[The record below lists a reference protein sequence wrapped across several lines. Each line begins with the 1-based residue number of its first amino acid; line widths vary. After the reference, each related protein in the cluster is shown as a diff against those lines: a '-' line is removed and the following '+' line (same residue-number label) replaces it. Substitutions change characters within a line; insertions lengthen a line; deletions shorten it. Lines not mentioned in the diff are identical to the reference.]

1 MLGATS
7 HIAGRVLP
15 AVGRVPGNVVAA
27 VASRRGRVAAAG
39 EVARRF
45 GARVHDGYDALLGDP
60 EVDAVYVALPNSEH
74 VTWVLRALEAGKHV
88 LVEKPMALSE
98 EDCLRIGRA
107 AGDLVVMEA
116 YMYRFHPQQRRV
128 VELLGTG
135 GGDESGG
142 IGGIGELR
150 VVRAAFA
157 YPTPVEGNIR
167 FDPALGG
174 GATWDVGC
182 YAFDVPLWAFGAEPR
197 RVWARFHGE
206 PVDLGAVAV
215 LDFGDGRS
223 AVLDYSLEYGPRA
236 HYELQG
242 TRGSI
247 SVRNAWTTPH
257 EDGVITVVTL
267 DGVREEVVPAA
278 DAYELQVAAFADAVR
293 EGRAGRGGGRHGREG
308 LLVPLGHSI
317 RTARVGEA
325 LIRANAAGDWA
336 ELPPR

>member
-1 MLGATS
+1 M
-7 HIAGRVLP
+7 
-15 AVGRVPGNVVAA
+15 
-27 VASRRGRVAAAG
+27 
-39 EVARRF
+39 ARRF

-74 VTWVLRALEAGKHV
+74 VTWALRALEAGKHV

-98 EDCLRIGRA
+98 QDCLRIGRA

-116 YMYRFHPQQRRV
+116 YMYRFHPQQRKV
-128 VELLGTG
+128 VQLLGRG
-135 GGDESGG
+135 EEGCGEAEGRG
-142 IGGIGELR
+142 EGEGGGIGELR

-182 YAFDVPLWAFGAEPR
+182 YAFDVPLWAFGVEPC
-197 RVWARFHGE
+197 RVWARFHGD

-293 EGRAGRGGGRHGREG
+293 GRRES
-308 LLVPLGHSI
+308 LVVPLDHSV
-317 RTARVGEA
+317 RVARVGEA
-325 LIRANAAGDWA
+325 LIRANAVGDWVD
-336 ELPPR
+336 LTSR